1 MTPATIDLIGVPFDG
16 WGRAGAQARAAG
28 ALRDAGLA
36 DAFDG
41 PVSSG
46 ADPSLAAPTPTR
58 ALGSGL
64 MNEAAL
70 LGMVEA
76 VHARVGRALDE
87 GRFPFV
93 YGADCTVL
101 LGAVPALRDAVG
113 SAGLV
118 FVDAHEDTT
127 SLDASP
133 DGEAANME
141 IGLLLGLTG
150 ELAPAA
156 LRRRLPALEADAL
169 GMLGM
174 RDGALRRELNVASL
188 ADRGVLLHNEREV
201 IADPAR
207 AGSSAA
213 ARATQHSSGW
223 WLHLDVDVLAQA
235 ELGSSRV
242 PGDEQAPGG
251 LTWPQLTEA
260 LVAALRVGGC
270 RGCSVAIYDPD
281 QDPDGR
287 DARRIVQ
294 LVREIASHFPAGP

>member
-1 MTPATIDLIGVPFDG
+1 VID
-16 WGRAGAQARAAG
+16 
-28 ALRDAGLA
+28 
-36 DAFDG
+36 
-41 PVSSG
+41 
-46 ADPSLAAPTPTR
+46 
-58 ALGSGL
+58 
-64 MNEAAL
+64 
-70 LGMVEA
+70 
-76 VHARVGRALDE
+76 
-87 GRFPFV
+87 
-93 YGADCTVL
+93 
-101 LGAVPALRDAVG
+101 
-113 SAGLV
+113 
-118 FVDAHEDTT
+118 
-127 SLDASP
+127 
-133 DGEAANME
+133 
-141 IGLLLGLTG
+141 
-150 ELAPAA
+150 
-156 LRRRLPALEADAL
+156 
-169 GMLGM
+169 
-174 RDGALRRELNVASL
+174 
-188 ADRGVLLHNEREV
+188 
-201 IADPAR
+201 DPAW